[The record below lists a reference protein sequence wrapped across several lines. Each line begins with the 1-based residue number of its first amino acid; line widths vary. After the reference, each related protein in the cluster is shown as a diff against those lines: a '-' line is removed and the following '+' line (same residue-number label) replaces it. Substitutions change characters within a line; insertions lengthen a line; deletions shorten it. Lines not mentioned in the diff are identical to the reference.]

1 MVHMIGNADE
11 FWRLRLTR
19 LDTTE
24 NFDFEWH
31 DDILYRRPNVA
42 HGDEVELWHVE
53 AVRLDDANSVSRL
66 GTFDSQAEARDF
78 MSAITE
84 NLAEMTKTEF
94 EVAYV
99 DAAELGDTGLGDT
112 ELD

>member
-1 MVHMIGNADE
+1 MIHVIGNADE

-31 DDILYRRPNVA
+31 DDILYRQPHVSQ
-42 HGDEVELWHVE
+42 GDEVERWHVE
-53 AVRLDDANSVSRL
+53 AVRLDDPDTVVRL
-66 GTFDSQAEARDF
+66 GTFENQNDAREFIAQAAD
-78 MSAITE
+78 
-84 NLAEMTKTEF
+84 NLSDMTKSEF

-99 DAAELGDTGLGDT
+99 DTAELGDTGP
-112 ELD
+112 E